1 MIQEYFWNMF
11 YLFFNIVLSHI
22 YNGNQLVYV
31 VRNIDEKILGLLIY
45 LKNIYII
52 MYIDISCE
60 KLPNEPKRTL
70 LFCVSNFK

>member
-11 YLFFNIVLSHI
+11 YLFFNIVLLHI

-31 VRNIDEKILGLLIY
+31 VRNIDEKILI
-45 LKNIYII
+45 KIYII

-60 KLPNEPKRTL
+60 KLPDEPKRTI

>member
-11 YLFFNIVLSHI
+11 YLFFNIVLLHI

-31 VRNIDEKILGLLIY
+31 VRNIDEKILI
-45 LKNIYII
+45 KIYII

-60 KLPNEPKRTL
+60 KLPDEPKRTI
-70 LFCVSNFK
+70 LFCV